1 MATLIGDSLIA
12 ALEAITP
19 ANSGVRGDQP
29 SAKHLARVIASTLLP
44 QVAGIA
50 VGKFTADGGL
60 MTVGTGDA
68 VAGSYVNEPELLG
81 TPIFVLLNNR
91 SDGVTY
97 IWHTG
102 MADATALRVGAALV
116 AANAITV
123 RENEF
128 DIGTAA
134 INVNTQVISYIVIF
148 RR

>member
-1 MATLIGDSLIA
+1 M
-12 ALEAITP
+12 
-19 ANSGVRGDQP
+19 
-29 SAKHLARVIASTLLP
+29 
-44 QVAGIA
+44 
-50 VGKFTADGGL
+50 
-60 MTVGTGDA
+60 
-68 VAGSYVNEPELLG
+68 
-81 TPIFVLLNNR
+81 VLLNNR

-102 MADATALRVGAALV
+102 MVDATALRVGAALV

-134 INVNTQVISYIVIF
+134 INVNAQVISYIVIF